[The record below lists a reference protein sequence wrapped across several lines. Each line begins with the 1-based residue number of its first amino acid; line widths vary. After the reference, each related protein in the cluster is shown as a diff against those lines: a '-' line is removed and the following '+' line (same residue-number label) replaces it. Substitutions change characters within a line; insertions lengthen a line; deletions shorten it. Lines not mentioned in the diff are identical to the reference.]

1 MRPVPKV
8 QLGVRM
14 QGRPAA
20 AWGALFAALLM
31 GPTPVAAEPANGEG
45 WLARSHLTGR
55 WGGARDELEARGV
68 HLFAR
73 YTAGFWSNLRGGFE
87 RGTLYEGFAR
97 FGLDMD
103 LAPLLEWEGGRIYA
117 DWLSYHGGQPS
128 TELVGA
134 FDTTFLSNHE
144 AETSFRFYN
153 IYLEQQWL
161 DGKLKIKGG
170 QLAADD
176 DFFVSEY
183 AGSLLNA
190 TFGFLGM
197 GRVQQIGPFYPLA
210 APGVYAAVRPG
221 AGWFAHA
228 GAYVADVGEDEFGNH
243 GFDWDFSNGGFYL
256 GEFGIERGL
265 FGRPGRYYLGAA
277 GTTASVADFSTLGEV
292 GGKAAIYGVMD
303 QALWVEAGEPKLGS
317 LLRFQYLLSDDSDVV
332 QWYVDGG
339 LELRRPW
346 AGRPDDA
353 LTFGFAGLCFGD
365 DYVAV
370 RRSSGEDV
378 SDSQSSFELVY
389 RAQLAPWFSVQPD
402 IQYFIDPHY
411 SRRNA
416 FALGLRVV
424 VDL

>member
-1 MRPVPKV
+1 MRPVLKT
-8 QLGVRM
+8 QRGMRT
-14 QGRPAA
+14 QGKPAVA
-20 AWGALFAALLM
+20 RCALFVALLL
-31 GPTPVAAEPANGEG
+31 GPAPAPAEPASGEG

-68 HLFAR
+68 DLFAR
-73 YTAGFWSNLRGGFE
+73 YTVGFWSNLRGGFE
-87 RGTLYEGFAR
+87 RGTRYEGFAR
-97 FGLDMD
+97 FGLDLD
-103 LAPLLEWEGGRIYA
+103 LMPLLEWEGGRIYA

-153 IYLEQQWL
+153 LYLEQQWL
-161 DGKLKIKGG
+161 DGRLRVKGG

-197 GRVQQIGPFYPLA
+197 GRGRQIGPFYPLA
-210 APGVYAAVRPG
+210 APGVYAAVSPG

-228 GAYVADVGEDEFGNH
+228 GAYVADVGEDAFDNR

-265 FGRPGRYYLGAA
+265 FGREGRYSLGAV
-277 GTTASVADFSTLGEV
+277 GTTASLTDFSAMSEV
-292 GGKAAIYGVMD
+292 GGKAAIYGVID
-303 QALWVEAGEPKLGS
+303 QALWTPASRPNLGGF
-317 LLRFQYLLSDDSDVV
+317 LRFQYLLSEDSGVV
-332 QWYVDGG
+332 HWYVDGG

-346 AGRPDDA
+346 TWRPDDA
-353 LTFGFAGLCFGD
+353 LTVGFAYLCFGGE
-365 DYVAV
+365 YVAAEQ
-370 RRSSGEDV
+370 SAGADV
-378 SDSQSSFELVY
+378 SDYQASFELVY
-389 RAQLAPWFSVQPD
+389 RAQLAPWLSVQPD

-424 VDL
+424 VEL